1 MKQNTKLITII
12 IISGLVGAIAGSFVT
27 HQISFKNSSLASE
40 NILTTVTSTG
50 ITEDTLNSDSNQ
62 SSSRFL
68 ANLWDDIKNLI
79 PKWVELKPSE
89 QPKTSASPT
98 PIPTPAFYNSQV
110 AYEQRI
116 IEVVQKSSPA
126 VVSIIITKN
135 VPIVERYYTNPFEEL
150 PPEFQQFFGPFFN
163 LKFLSIKRGEQ
174 KKERW
179 AAAQGLLFLLMA

>member
-1 MKQNTKLITII
+1 
-12 IISGLVGAIAGSFVT
+12 
-27 HQISFKNSSLASE
+27 
-40 NILTTVTSTG
+40 
-50 ITEDTLNSDSNQ
+50 
-62 SSSRFL
+62 
-68 ANLWDDIKNLI
+68 LWDDIKNLI

-150 PPEFQQFFGPFFN
+150 PPEFQQFFGPFFQ
-163 LKFLSIKRGEQ
+163 FEIPQYQERGTE
-174 KKERW
+174 KERW